1 MYYTNAT
8 VIIAAADQS
17 AAQADFPGSFTSGFA
32 DPSGAVFYVCS
43 GLWADDDLARITD
56 DDLARITDD
65 DLARITDGPV
75 AWPSQVY
82 HDEVGAVLERLGLNS
97 IPPPDSSQPA

>member
-1 MYYTNAT
+1 MDYTQAT

-17 AAQADFPGSFTSGFA
+17 AAQADFPGSFVSGFA

-56 DDLARITDD
+56 DDLARITD
-65 DLARITDGPV
+65 GSV

-82 HDEVGAVLERLGLNS
+82 HDEVGEILAQLKLNP
-97 IPPPDSSQPA
+97 IPPTDSSQAA